1 MNAFNAVVFT
11 AFGSAM
17 EILPKVFPSWFP
29 PTGSDQASTR
39 ALWLAIMG
47 AVQISIGIGFIVWAH
62 LVPAVYRILSS
73 VPAQESGALAL
84 PIAPGVTTR

>member
-1 MNAFNAVVFT
+1 MNALNALVFT

-39 ALWLAIMG
+39 ALWLALMG
-47 AVQISIGIGFIVWAH
+47 AVQISIGVGFIIRAH
-62 LVPAVYRILSS
+62 LVPAVYRLISS

-84 PIAPGVTTR
+84 PGARGVTTR